1 MTVNLPQ
8 IVLQTLTKRSTRLL
22 EADSVLVV
30 GVSGGADS
38 LALLH
43 ILNGL
48 RERLDIRL
56 HVATLDHG
64 LRAEASAVDA
74 EFVRQLA
81 EAWGLPVTVG
91 YKDVPTLMKTWRVG
105 VETAARRARYDF
117 LAKVARDV
125 GAKTVAVAH
134 HADDQAETILM
145 RILRGTGLR
154 GLGGMAVSASVPG
167 HTDMMLVRPLLKVSR
182 VDIEAYCREQDL
194 QPREDATNSDT
205 TYTRNRLRHET
216 IPLLEQV
223 YPGAKVALTQLAD
236 IAAVDN
242 DYLEAQLQR
251 EFIEPHMFVG
261 KGLMAIFREPFQ
273 QLHPALQRRCIAW
286 CYRQVRQVLIEDEIV
301 SPDTELSFTNIEAA
315 VRVALTGHTGA
326 VAQFPGGIRLRLFYD
341 RMFIEHETLDFGDH
355 EPPLEKG
362 VIVPIVIPGETPL
375 TGTRRKVAAA
385 LTPEDLFDEDARLA
399 LPEGANVVVRVRQPG
414 DRFAPLGMG
423 GHTRKLKEWMIDKKI
438 PQDVRDELELLV
450 VNGEI
455 AAIMYGSPWPISEHF
470 KVKDDSPR
478 VMYFSLL

>member
-8 IVLQTLTKRSTRLL
+8 IVLQTLTKRSTRLI

-64 LRAEASAVDA
+64 LRAEVSAADA

-91 YKDVPTLMKTWRVG
+91 YKDVPTLMKTWRIG
-105 VETAARRARYDF
+105 IEAAARRARYDF

-125 GAKTVAVAH
+125 SANHIAVAH
-134 HADDQAETILM
+134 HADDQAETVLM

-154 GLGGMAVSASVPG
+154 GLGGMAVSAPLPEHSDL
-167 HTDMMLVRPLLKVSR
+167 TLLRPMLKVSR
-182 VDIEAYCREQDL
+182 ADIEAYCREHDL
-194 QPREDATNSDT
+194 QPREDATNRDT

-223 YPGAKVALTQLAD
+223 YPGVKRALTQLAD
-236 IAAVDN
+236 IAAMDD
-242 DYLEAQLQR
+242 DYLELQLQR
-251 EFIEPHMFVG
+251 EFIEPHVRIAG
-261 KGLMAIFREPFQ
+261 ELAVIGRANFQ
-273 QLHPALQRRCIAW
+273 KLHPSLQRRALAW
-286 CYRQVRQVLIEDEIV
+286 VHSQFQHSESSVELGYRHII
-301 SPDTELSFTNIEAA
+301 AA
-315 VRVALTGHTGA
+315 VEVALTGQTGA
-326 VAQFPGGIRLRLFYD
+326 VAQFPDGIQMRVEYGRLVFEKTDTPPAYWDMTLTAGSEISITIQDDNFLFQAD
-341 RMFIEHETLDFGDH
+341 WGWTFIATLQPKDF
-355 EPPLEKG
+355 
-362 VIVPIVIPGETPL
+362 V
-375 TGTRRKVAAA
+375 R
-385 LTPEDLFDEDARLA
+385 ARLA
-399 LPEGANVVVRVRQPG
+399 IAEGANAILRTRQQG

-423 GHTRKLKEWMIDKKI
+423 SHTR
-438 PQDVRDELELLV
+438 
-450 VNGEI
+450 
-455 AAIMYGSPWPISEHF
+455 
-470 KVKDDSPR
+470 
-478 VMYFSLL
+478 